1 MFIQPEQWRK
11 RWTTFEITFKDDTV
25 PTMKGQHKSVQN
37 NPGTTP
43 LCLGKCK
50 SWKTPEITS
59 IFIID
64 VIFVGKNATT
74 VITSNVKEGPYITI
88 DYVERVSS
96 NMVGMTGI
104 AHVMTLGL
112 R

>member
-1 MFIQPEQWRK
+1 
-11 RWTTFEITFKDDTV
+11 
-25 PTMKGQHKSVQN
+25 MKGQHKSIQN

-43 LCLGKCK
+43 LCPGKCK

-74 VITSNVKEGPYITI
+74 VITSNVREGPYTTI
-88 DYVERVSS
+88 DYVEHVSS
-96 NMVGMTGI
+96 NMVGTGI
-104 AHVMTLGL
+104 AHFMTLGL
-112 R
+112 RYDVHKESTWQSVLF